1 MQPPLRPPAS
11 LRGAPGQRLMAF
23 EAQGQDTPPPSQHNT
38 TAKQIGRG
46 NPFSIVAMPS
56 PAIASSAPTPQCCV
70 AAYTAW
76 FTWFIIYFH
85 FNGAMPSPA
94 ITSDASQWQA
104 KSHSHVF
111 TPVLDSLGAMPSPAI
126 TSGAAQCMNAASFFC
141 MSGSFTGK
149 ECAPPPLT
157 PLAPLVLL
165 RPLVGADNEAAAA
178 VAEAESGWAAA
189 AVAAASTSVP
199 SSTSWLRSSGAW
211 QA

>member
-23 EAQGQDTPPPSQHNT
+23 EAQVTAGQDTPPPSQHNT

-94 ITSDASQWQA
+94 ITSDASQCMHAAPDSITLHTLHCTGGKQNLIRMF
-104 KSHSHVF
+104 SH
-111 TPVLDSLGAMPSPAI
+111 
-126 TSGAAQCMNAASFFC
+126 Q
-141 MSGSFTGK
+141 
-149 ECAPPPLT
+149 
-157 PLAPLVLL
+157 
-165 RPLVGADNEAAAA
+165 
-178 VAEAESGWAAA
+178 
-189 AVAAASTSVP
+189 
-199 SSTSWLRSSGAW
+199 SSTHLVPCQVRPSRAGLPSV
-211 QA
+211 